1 MTKIKD
7 LQQCVMVKAFQNDLQ
22 NGLSIEECCNKHNV
36 TLEYAFKVIHKWQ
49 MKQNKK
55 QKRTRK
61 QEKYPTVESN
71 IQRNHGYMVRKTI
84 NGKQQYF
91 GRYKTLTEARQVK
104 AYLEK
109 HGWTQENLKRVKEMI
124 Q

>member
-1 MTKIKD
+1 MNI
-7 LQQCVMVKAFQNDLQ
+7 KAFQNDLQ
-22 NGLSIEECCNKHNV
+22 NGLSIEECCNKHHV

-49 MKQNKK
+49 IDKNKK

-91 GRYKTLTEARQVK
+91 GRYPTLETARTVRD
-104 AYLEK
+104 YLEEN
-109 HGWTQENLKRVKEMI
+109 GWNKENLQKIKERI